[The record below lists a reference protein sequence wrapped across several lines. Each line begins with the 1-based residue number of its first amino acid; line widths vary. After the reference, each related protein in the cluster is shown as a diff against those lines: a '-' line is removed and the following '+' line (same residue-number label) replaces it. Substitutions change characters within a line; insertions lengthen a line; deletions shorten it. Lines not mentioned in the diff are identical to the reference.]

1 MNKKKIMVI
10 DGNSL
15 MHRAYYAIPTL
26 TNRKGIHT
34 NAIYGFVNVLLKL
47 LEDYKPE
54 YIGVAFDKKAP
65 TFRHKEYKEYK
76 GTRQKTPEELVP
88 QFDILKELLTKMNIA
103 IYEIDGYEADDILGT
118 FARIAEEEGL
128 YALLVTGDRDALQL
142 VSQNT
147 HVLLTRTRKG
157 ISEVQLFDL
166 QEVKNTYN
174 LTPEQIIDLKG
185 LMGDSSDNI
194 PGVPGVGEK
203 TALKLLH
210 QYSTVEN
217 VLEHIDEIS
226 SKKLRENL
234 ATYREQAILSKKLA
248 TIVRDVPVDIKL
260 EDCCY
265 TMPKTTELRELLEE
279 LEFNSILKKLGFDD
293 GAEVKPKNG
302 MLQKEIIPINDSQ
315 ALENMVVNLVSVPLV
330 SILVGEEITIAS
342 KSQQV
347 YRISLR
353 KDLID
358 DGMDFAQVMQQI

>member
-166 QEVKNTYN
+166 QEVKIH
-174 LTPEQIIDLKG
+174 II
-185 LMGDSSDNI
+185 
-194 PGVPGVGEK
+194 
-203 TALKLLH
+203 LL
-210 QYSTVEN
+210 QN
-217 VLEHIDEIS
+217 
-226 SKKLRENL
+226 
-234 ATYREQAILSKKLA
+234 
-248 TIVRDVPVDIKL
+248 
-260 EDCCY
+260 
-265 TMPKTTELRELLEE
+265 
-279 LEFNSILKKLGFDD
+279 
-293 GAEVKPKNG
+293 
-302 MLQKEIIPINDSQ
+302 
-315 ALENMVVNLVSVPLV
+315 
-330 SILVGEEITIAS
+330 
-342 KSQQV
+342 KS
-347 YRISLR
+347 
-353 KDLID
+353 LI
-358 DGMDFAQVMQQI
+358 